1 MKDSR
6 LRELANQAYC
16 DYMEQLKR
24 PVCLGVDAKLK
35 DGTFGKAE
43 LEGHV
48 RAGELFGRHR
58 ALAEA
63 AALASQ
69 PSDLRAKLE
78 ALRDKVANGIVSSQ
92 MREVSGDYD
101 SGATDVEI
109 AVEAALTAIIEGK
122 D

>member
-1 MKDSR
+1 MRKATQRGWKVAQDC
-6 LRELANQAYC
+6 ECKEIIKQA
-16 DYMEQLKR
+16 E
-24 PVCLGVDAKLK
+24 
-35 DGTFGKAE
+35 
-43 LEGHV
+43 
-48 RAGELFGRHR
+48 
-58 ALAEA
+58 

-92 MREVSGDYD
+92 MREISGDYD